1 MNEFEE
7 EKVPEELPKEEEKVE
22 EQPAQEA
29 KKDDY
34 VMPLPED
41 EKNKGNIKELPPN
54 TKAHWSMRIAGGLI
68 DLCLMFM
75 STIGLFFLI
84 GLTPLANGMK
94 KYQNLMV
101 MVQDNY
107 KVTELVEGSDET
119 YGHKVYENEESYA
132 SYSKNLVHA
141 ADETGYQYVVVDNET
156 ISEEV
161 AKAYAAAVKA
171 DADYSTYSFNYRL
184 IEYGLTMLAGFVAT
198 AVFLLVIPLTNKRR
212 ATVGKLFAGSQLI
225 DSKYQTRA
233 KWYQVMGRYSFQF
246 LIEGALPYLF
256 ISGWTAIAIPALLLL
271 ISLIN
276 KKDGRTLHDLVSRT
290 KVIDK
295 RTYLP
300 LSKQ

>member
-22 EQPAQEA
+22 EQPAQEV

-41 EKNKGNIKELPPN
+41 EKNKGNNKELAPN

-132 SYSKNLVHA
+132 NYSKNLVHA

-156 ISEEV
+156 ISQEV
-161 AKAYAAAVKA
+161 
-171 DADYSTYSFNYRL
+171 
-184 IEYGLTMLAGFVAT
+184 E
-198 AVFLLVIPLTNKRR
+198 
-212 ATVGKLFAGSQLI
+212 
-225 DSKYQTRA
+225 
-233 KWYQVMGRYSFQF
+233 
-246 LIEGALPYLF
+246 
-256 ISGWTAIAIPALLLL
+256 
-271 ISLIN
+271 
-276 KKDGRTLHDLVSRT
+276 
-290 KVIDK
+290 
-295 RTYLP
+295 
-300 LSKQ
+300 